1 MIIPIL
7 IGLISGI
14 IGGFLGLG
22 GAFIILLL
30 LNMFK
35 IVPNQQT
42 AVGTTLF
49 VFVFPL
55 AIFAVIQYIKRNQ
68 VNYGVALPIIIF
80 YVIGAGIGSGLN
92 PNFTDKQLKLFSV
105 IFLFILLCISLYIY
119 IREEDKKK

>member
-7 IGLISGI
+7 IGLISGMV
-14 IGGFLGLG
+14 GGFLGLG

-35 IVPNQQT
+35 IVPNQEI

-49 VFVFPL
+49 VFMFPL

-68 VNYGVALPIIIF
+68 VNYSVALPIIIF

-92 PNFTDKQLKLFSV
+92 LNFTDKQLKLFSV

-119 IREEDKKK
+119 IR